1 MEQGQ
6 RALEVIDLMASVAES
21 LKADRPA
28 GELICASLTRVTG
41 AEFAAW
47 IAIRDDEAPE
57 VISAYPSPADADS
70 LIATVL
76 AASWGSMPAQLMH
89 WRAGRI
95 GDVALIAPDELPGT
109 GPSRAHRLLALS
121 KRKGFAGE
129 DLSLLASTIPALR
142 VMQAQV
148 IAASERRR
156 RAVAQAAAAK
166 QLGLSARELGVLHL
180 LSQGLLA
187 TSIAAKLELSPRTVH
202 KHLGNIYEKMGVHD
216 RLVAVQI
223 ARQHGLVSSDS

>member
-1 MEQGQ
+1 VEQGQ
-6 RALEVIDLMASVAES
+6 RAVEVIDLMASVAES

-28 GELICASLTRVTG
+28 GELICASLTRVIG
-41 AEFAAW
+41 AESAAW
-47 IAIRDDEAPE
+47 IAIRDDEGPE
-57 VISAYPSPADADS
+57 VVSAHPSPADADS

-76 AASWGSMPAQLMH
+76 AASWGSQSTQLMH

-95 GDVALIAPDELPGT
+95 GDVAVVAPDELPGT

-121 KRKGFAGE
+121 KRRGFTGE
-129 DLSLLASTIPALR
+129 DLSLLAATIPALTI
-142 VMQAQV
+142 MQAQV
-148 IAASERRR
+148 IASSERRR

-166 QLGLSARELGVLHL
+166 QLGLSAREMGVLQL

-223 ARQHGLVSSDS
+223 ARQHGLVNSDS

>member
-6 RALEVIDLMASVAES
+6 RAVEVLDLMASVAES

-28 GELICASLTRVTG
+28 GDQICLSVSRATG
-41 AEFAAW
+41 AELAAW
-47 IAIRDDEAPE
+47 IAIRDDDAPD
-57 VISAYPSPADADS
+57 VISAFPSAAAADS

-76 AASWGSMPAQLMH
+76 AATRGPQSAQLMH

-95 GDVALIAPDELPGT
+95 GDVALIAPDELSGT
-109 GPSRAHRLLALS
+109 GPSGAHRLLALS
-121 KRKGFAGE
+121 KRKGFAAE
-129 DLSLLASTIPALR
+129 ELALLAATIPALTI
-142 VMQAQV
+142 MQAQV
-148 IAASERRR
+148 IVASERRR
-156 RAVAQAAAAK
+156 RAAVQVAAAK
-166 QLGLSARELGVLHL
+166 ELGLSARELGVLQL

-223 ARQHGLVSSDS
+223 ARQHGLISSDS